1 MGTDSFSLICVRGQM
16 IGFQPYETFQ
26 LLIESGGIDR
36 ANTLLVAAC
45 DAFAKRGK
53 PHDIEVEQ
61 FEVLASRLFP
71 TAAPAARMKAAA
83 TLGKSK
89 FLSPKLEQLVIANI
103 GDDLL
108 TYLKEAPSLSEE
120 TMVGIVSGSDTR
132 VCAALA
138 QRDDLSNIALAKLF
152 QLNSRR
158 VYRALAANESVR
170 PRGPYL
176 NALARSAQMDHKV
189 AQSLAKRKD
198 FDTALLAPAFF
209 DLEEADRLKVI
220 EAFALRKTPAAPIK
234 RTLEQISL
242 RTDDLSKALMKLF
255 MENRRPEVTR
265 LLHQITRL
273 DEVRCGQIAHDV
285 SGAALFVILRA
296 FGLSSQDGLKVIIHA
311 TSHEEEDRSRTLGE
325 FARMFKNISADAM
338 AFLLSAWRGDVNL
351 LDLAK
356 PQYRPFTED
365 RQRAPAARRVSADPA
380 ITRAIDALERIGA
393 RRAS

>member
-1 MGTDSFSLICVRGQM
+1 M

-45 DAFAKRGK
+45 DAFSRRGK
-53 PHDIEVEQ
+53 PHNLEVEQ

-71 TAAPAARMKAAA
+71 TAALGARIKAAA
-83 TLGKSK
+83 TLGRSE
-89 FLSPKLEQLVIANI
+89 FLSPKLEQLVVANI

-108 TYLKEAPSLSEE
+108 AYLAEAPTLSEE
-120 TMVGIVSGSDTR
+120 TMIGIVSTADTK
-132 VCAALA
+132 VCAVLA
-138 QRDDLSNIALAKLF
+138 ARQDISNVALAKLF

-158 VYRALAANESVR
+158 VYRALAANKAMR

-189 AQSLAKRKD
+189 ARSLAQRDD

-220 EAFALRKTPAAPIK
+220 DAFSLRKTPSAPIK
-234 RTLEQISL
+234 RTLEQVSL
-242 RTDDLSKALMKLF
+242 VKEDLAKALMKLF
-255 MENRRPEVTR
+255 MENRRPEITR
-265 LLHQITRL
+265 LLTQITGM
-273 DEVRCGQIAHDV
+273 DEIRCGQIAHDV
-285 SGAALFVILRA
+285 SGAALFVVLRA
-296 FGLSSQDGLKVIIHA
+296 FGLTSQDGLKVIIHA
-311 TSHEEEDRSRTLGE
+311 TSHEEEDRSETLSTY
-325 FARMFKNISADAM
+325 ARMFQNISTDAM
-338 AFLLSAWRGDVNL
+338 AFLLSSWRGEVNL

-356 PQYRPFTED
+356 PQYRPFNED
-365 RQRAPAARRVSADPA
+365 TNRVSPARRVSNDPVITQA
-380 ITRAIDALERIGA
+380 IGALERIGA